1 MSNQPC
7 TRLAFAFAFF
17 FGLLSSTAYAVDG
30 VTLIN
35 QSNATA
41 GNVTPGDTP
50 GFPVSI
56 NLPGIYKLSSNL
68 VVSNQNTTAIQIN
81 VDNVTI
87 DLNGF
92 AILGPNVCP
101 TDGVN
106 VAQPCT
112 KVSSSPFTVGMGI
125 DAGTAVAFNV
135 NNTRVLNGTING
147 MGGIGV
153 FANVNARIENVN
165 ITSNGYY
172 GIYTFGGEIVDTLVR
187 GNGNTGI
194 LTTGAIIRSSRSIFN
209 RGDGIATTAV
219 SIVTDSVIA
228 TNLTYG
234 LNMSANTRFTNNVI
248 YDNNGG
254 TGSVQLIGGTST
266 GINTC
271 NFAAC

>member
-1 MSNQPC
+1 MSIQPC
-7 TRLAFAFAFF
+7 TRLLLAFAFV
-17 FGLLSSTAYAVDG
+17 GLLDSTAYAVDG

-35 QSNATA
+35 QSNAIA
-41 GNVTPGDTP
+41 GHVTPGDTP

-68 VVSNQNTTAIQIN
+68 VVPNQNTTAIQIN

-112 KVSSSPFTVGMGI
+112 NVSSSPFTVGMGI

-135 NNTRVLNGTING
+135 NNTRILNGTING

-153 FANVNARIENVN
+153 FANVNARIENMN

-209 RGDGIATTAV
+209 RGDGIDTTAV
-219 SIVTDSVIA
+219 SVITDSVIA

-254 TGSVQLIGGTST
+254 TGNVQLIGGTAA
-266 GINTC
+266 GVNTC